1 PIGLLNFVSRT
12 PGFYTEEDAAIAQQL
27 ADQVAIFF
35 QNLRLEQRVRLA
47 IEREAAQQ
55 ERNRLAHELHDTL
68 VQSLAVLLAELDLLA
83 RRLEDPKA
91 ARDVAAMRE
100 RAQTMLEE
108 LRRSLLRLRPAELE
122 KRTLADAMTSL
133 LEQLDAE
140 HGIKTS
146 LELVGP
152 VGSLPSETETIVF
165 RIFQE
170 AVTNARKHSG
180 ASVVAVTLRVGGG
193 LVLSIEDN
201 GVGLVPGRTEGFGLR
216 GMRERAE
223 EIGGPLIV
231 SSVAHRGTSVH
242 LTVPSR

>member
-1 PIGLLNFVSRT
+1 YVLRQNRPLVSEDLAVDERVIGREDAVIAAGGFHGLVSVPLRIGGQPIGLLHFVSRA
-12 PGFYTEEDAAIAQQL
+12 PGFYTGEDRAVAQQL

-68 VQSLAVLLAELDLLA
+68 MQSLAVLLAELDLLA
-83 RRLEDPKA
+83 RRLEDPNA

-122 KRTLADAMTSL
+122 KRTLADAMTSM

-193 LVLSIEDN
+193 LVLSIED
-201 GVGLVPGRTEGFGLR
+201 
-216 GMRERAE
+216 
-223 EIGGPLIV
+223 
-231 SSVAHRGTSVH
+231 
-242 LTVPSR
+242 